1 MRKESIVYMEGVTV
15 SFDGFLALKNLSFY
29 MDYGELRS
37 MIGPNGAGK
46 STMLDVI
53 CGKTRATKGRVIFGK
68 NDVNITKMPE
78 HDIVKVGVGRKFQNP
93 SIFSNLTVYENFELS
108 LRKTRGVLP
117 TLFAK
122 TTSKD
127 REKIYSVLE
136 TVGLTEK
143 ANGKAG
149 SLSHGE
155 KQWVEIGMVVAQDPE
170 LVLLDEPVA
179 GMSIQETERTAELI
193 LSINKTHSVLVID
206 HDMDFI
212 KDISQKV
219 TVLHDGTVLC
229 EGTMD
234 EVQKD
239 ERVIEKYL
247 GRGGVE

>member
-1 MRKESIVYMEGVTV
+1 MRKDTVLYMEGVTV
-15 SFDGFLALKNLSFY
+15 SFDGFLALKELSFY
-29 MDYGELRS
+29 MDYGELRA

-53 CGKTRATKGRVIFGK
+53 CGKTSATKGRVIFGK
-68 NDVNITKMPE
+68 NDTNITKMLE
-78 HDIVKVGVGRKFQNP
+78 QDIVKAGIGRKFQNP
-93 SIFSNLTVYENFELS
+93 SIFSYLTVFENFELS
-108 LRKTRGVLP
+108 LRKKRGVFR
-117 TLFAK
+117 TLFARV
-122 TTSKD
+122 TSKD

-136 TVGLTEK
+136 TVDLVDK
-143 ANGKAG
+143 ADEMAG

-155 KQWVEIGMVVAQDPE
+155 KQRVEIGMVVAQDPE

-193 LSINKTHSVLVID
+193 LSISKNHSVLVID

-212 KDISQKV
+212 KSIAQKV
-219 TVLHDGTVLC
+219 TVLHDGSILC
-229 EGTMD
+229 EGTME

-247 GRGGVE
+247 GRGK

>member
-1 MRKESIVYMEGVTV
+1 M
-15 SFDGFLALKNLSFY
+15 
-29 MDYGELRS
+29 
-37 MIGPNGAGK
+37 
-46 STMLDVI
+46 
-53 CGKTRATKGRVIFGK
+53 
-68 NDVNITKMPE
+68 
-78 HDIVKVGVGRKFQNP
+78 
-93 SIFSNLTVYENFELS
+93 
-108 LRKTRGVLP
+108 
-117 TLFAK
+117 FAK

-149 SLSHGE
+149 ALSHGE

-193 LSINKTHSVLVID
+193 LSINKNHSVLVID

-212 KDISQKV
+212 KNIAQKV

-247 GRGGVE
+247 GRGKE

>member
-1 MRKESIVYMEGVTV
+1 MRKDTILYMEGVTV
-15 SFDGFLALKNLSFY
+15 SFDGFLALKELSFY
-29 MDYGELRS
+29 MDYGELRA

-53 CGKTRATKGRVIFGK
+53 CGKTKVTKGRVIFGK
-68 NDVNITKMPE
+68 NDTNITKMLE
-78 HDIVKVGVGRKFQNP
+78 QDIVKAGIGRKFQNP
-93 SIFSNLTVYENFELS
+93 SIFSYLTVFENFELS
-108 LRKTRGVLP
+108 LRKTRGVFY

-136 TVGLTEK
+136 TVELVDK
-143 ANGKAG
+143 ADVMAG

-155 KQWVEIGMVVAQDPE
+155 KQRVEIGMVVAQDPE

-193 LSINKTHSVLVID
+193 LSISKNHSVLVID

-212 KDISQKV
+212 KSIAQKV

-247 GRGGVE
+247 GRGK

>member
-1 MRKESIVYMEGVTV
+1 MRKKTILYLEGVTV
-15 SFDGFLALKNLSFY
+15 SFDGFLALKELSFY
-29 MDYGELRS
+29 MDYGELRA

-53 CGKTRATKGRVIFGK
+53 CGKTSATKGRVIFGK
-68 NDVNITKMPE
+68 NDTNITKMLE
-78 HDIVKVGVGRKFQNP
+78 QDIVKAGIGRKFQNP
-93 SIFSNLTVYENFELS
+93 SIFSYLTVFENFELS
-108 LRKTRGVLP
+108 LRKKRGVFR

-136 TVGLTEK
+136 TVELVDK
-143 ANGKAG
+143 ADVMAG

-155 KQWVEIGMVVAQDPE
+155 KQRVEIGMVVAQDPE

-179 GMSIQETERTAELI
+179 GMSIQETEKTAELI
-193 LSINKTHSVLVID
+193 LAIAKDHSVLVID

-212 KDISQKV
+212 KSIAQKV

-247 GRGGVE
+247 GRGK

>member
-1 MRKESIVYMEGVTV
+1 VRKESIVYMESVTV

-78 HDIVKVGVGRKFQNP
+78 HEIVKAGVGRKFQNP

-108 LRKTRGVLP
+108 LRKTRGVLH

-149 SLSHGE
+149 ALSHGE

-179 GMSIQETERTAELI
+179 GMSVQETERTAELI
-193 LSINKTHSVLVID
+193 LSINKNHSVLVID

-212 KDISQKV
+212 KNIAQKV

-247 GRGGVE
+247 GRGGGE

>member
-53 CGKTRATKGRVIFGK
+53 CGKTRATKGKVIFGK

-78 HDIVKVGVGRKFQNP
+78 HEIVKAGVGRKFQNP

-247 GRGGVE
+247 GRGGGD

>member
-1 MRKESIVYMEGVTV
+1 MRKDTILYMEGVTV
-15 SFDGFLALKNLSFY
+15 SFDGFLALKELSFY
-29 MDYGELRS
+29 MDYGELRA

-68 NDVNITKMPE
+68 NDTNITKMLE
-78 HDIVKVGVGRKFQNP
+78 QDIVKAGIGRKFQNP
-93 SIFSNLTVYENFELS
+93 SIFSYLTVFENFELS
-108 LRKTRGVLP
+108 LRKTRGVFH

-122 TTSKD
+122 TTLKD

-136 TVGLTEK
+136 TVELVDK
-143 ANGKAG
+143 ADEMAG

-155 KQWVEIGMVVAQDPE
+155 KQRVEIGMVVAQDPE

-179 GMSIQETERTAELI
+179 GMSIQETEKTAELI
-193 LSINKTHSVLVID
+193 ISISKNHSVLVID

-212 KDISQKV
+212 KSIAQKV

-247 GRGGVE
+247 GREK

>member
-1 MRKESIVYMEGVTV
+1 MRKESIIYMEGVTV
-15 SFDGFLALKNLSFY
+15 SFDGFLALKELSFY

-53 CGKTRATKGRVIFGK
+53 CGKTRATKGRVLFGK

-78 HDIVKVGVGRKFQNP
+78 HDIVKAGVGRKFQNP
-93 SIFSNLTVYENFELS
+93 SIFSNLSVFENFELS
-108 LRKTRGVLP
+108 LRKTRGVFF

-127 REKIYSVLE
+127 REKIFSVLE

-143 ANGKAG
+143 ANEKAG
-149 SLSHGE
+149 ALSHGE
-155 KQWVEIGMVVAQDPE
+155 KQWVEIGMVIAQDPE

-193 LSINKTHSVLVID
+193 LSISKNHSVLVID

-212 KDISQKV
+212 RDISQKV
-219 TVLHDGTVLC
+219 TVLHDGTILC

-239 ERVIEKYL
+239 QRVIEKYL
-247 GRGGVE
+247 GREE

>member
-1 MRKESIVYMEGVTV
+1 MRKESIIYMDGVTV
-15 SFDGFLALKNLSFY
+15 SFDGFLALKELSFY

-68 NDVNITKMPE
+68 DDVNITKMPE

-93 SIFSNLTVYENFELS
+93 SIFSNLSVFENFELS
-108 LRKTRGVLP
+108 LRKSRGIFP

-122 TTSKD
+122 ATSND

-136 TVGLTEK
+136 TVGLAEK
-143 ANGKAG
+143 AHGKAG
-149 SLSHGE
+149 SRSHGE
-155 KQWVEIGMVVAQDPE
+155 KQWVEIGMVIAQDPE

-193 LSINKTHSVLVID
+193 LSIAKSHSVLVID

-212 KDISQKV
+212 RDIAEKV
-219 TVLHDGTVLC
+219 TVLHDGTILC

-234 EVQKD
+234 EVQND

-247 GRGGVE
+247 GREE

>member
-1 MRKESIVYMEGVTV
+1 MRKESIVYMESVTV

-78 HDIVKVGVGRKFQNP
+78 HEIVKAGVGRKFQNP

-108 LRKTRGVLP
+108 LRKTRGVFP

-127 REKIYSVLE
+127 REKIFSVLE

-143 ANGKAG
+143 AHGKAG
-149 SLSHGE
+149 ALSHGE

-179 GMSIQETERTAELI
+179 GMSTQETERTAELI
-193 LSINKTHSVLVID
+193 LSINKNHSVLVID

-212 KDISQKV
+212 RNIAQKV

-247 GRGGVE
+247 GRGGGE

>member
-1 MRKESIVYMEGVTV
+1 VRKESIVYMESVTV

-78 HDIVKVGVGRKFQNP
+78 HEIVKAGVGRKFQNP

-108 LRKTRGVLP
+108 LRKTRGVLH

-149 SLSHGE
+149 ALSHGE

-193 LSINKTHSVLVID
+193 LSINKNHSVLVID

-212 KDISQKV
+212 KNIAQKV

-247 GRGGVE
+247 GRGGGE

>member
-1 MRKESIVYMEGVTV
+1 MRKNTILYMEGVTV
-15 SFDGFLALKNLSFY
+15 SFDGFLALKELSFY
-29 MDYGELRS
+29 MDYGELRA

-53 CGKTRATKGRVIFGK
+53 CGKTSATKGRVIFGK
-68 NDVNITKMPE
+68 NDTNITKMLE
-78 HDIVKVGVGRKFQNP
+78 QDIVKAGIGRKFQNP
-93 SIFSNLTVYENFELS
+93 SIFSYLTVFENFELS
-108 LRKTRGVLP
+108 LRKKRGVFR
-117 TLFAK
+117 TLFASV
-122 TTSKD
+122 TSKD

-136 TVGLTEK
+136 TVELVDK
-143 ANGKAG
+143 ADEMAG

-155 KQWVEIGMVVAQDPE
+155 KQRVEIGMVVAQDPE

-193 LSINKTHSVLVID
+193 LSIAKDHSVLVID

-212 KDISQKV
+212 KSIAQKV
-219 TVLHDGTVLC
+219 TVLHDGSILC
-229 EGTMD
+229 EGTME

-247 GRGGVE
+247 GRGK

>member
-78 HDIVKVGVGRKFQNP
+78 HEIVKAGVGRKFQNP

-149 SLSHGE
+149 ALSHGE

-247 GRGGVE
+247 GRGGGE

>member
-1 MRKESIVYMEGVTV
+1 MRKETILYVEGVTV
-15 SFDGFLALKNLSFY
+15 SFDGFLALKELSFY
-29 MDYGELRS
+29 MNYGELRA

-68 NDVNITKMPE
+68 NDTNITKMLE
-78 HDIVKVGVGRKFQNP
+78 QDIVKAGIGRKFQNP
-93 SIFSNLTVYENFELS
+93 SIFSNLTVFENFELS
-108 LRKTRGVLP
+108 LRKTKGVFY
-117 TLFAK
+117 TLFTRK
-122 TTSKD
+122 TSKD
-127 REKIYSVLE
+127 HEKIFSVLE
-136 TVGLTEK
+136 TVGLADK
-143 ANGKAG
+143 AHEMAG

-155 KQWVEIGMVVAQDPE
+155 KQRVEIGMVVAQDPE

-179 GMSIQETERTAELI
+179 GMSVKETESTAELI
-193 LSINKTHSVLVID
+193 LSISKNHSVLVID

-212 KDISQKV
+212 KSIAQKV

-247 GRGGVE
+247 GRGK

>member
-1 MRKESIVYMEGVTV
+1 MESVTV

-78 HDIVKVGVGRKFQNP
+78 HEIVKAGVGRKFQNP

-108 LRKTRGVLP
+108 LRKTRGVLH

-149 SLSHGE
+149 ALSHGE

-193 LSINKTHSVLVID
+193 LSINKNHSVLVID

-212 KDISQKV
+212 KNIAQKV

-247 GRGGVE
+247 GRGGGE

>member
-1 MRKESIVYMEGVTV
+1 MEGVTV
-15 SFDGFLALKNLSFY
+15 SFDGFLALKNMSFY

-78 HDIVKVGVGRKFQNP
+78 HDIVKAGVGRKFQNP

-108 LRKTRGVLP
+108 LRKTRGVIP

-149 SLSHGE
+149 ALSHGE

-193 LSINKTHSVLVID
+193 LSINKNHSVLVID

-212 KDISQKV
+212 KNIAQKV

-247 GRGGVE
+247 GRGKE

>member
-1 MRKESIVYMEGVTV
+1 MRKESIVYMESVTV

-78 HDIVKVGVGRKFQNP
+78 HEIVKAGVGRKFQNP

-108 LRKTRGVLP
+108 LRKTRGVLH

-149 SLSHGE
+149 ALSHGE

-193 LSINKTHSVLVID
+193 LSINKNHSVLVID

-212 KDISQKV
+212 KNIAQKV

-247 GRGGVE
+247 GRGGGE

>member
-1 MRKESIVYMEGVTV
+1 MRKDTILYMEGVTV
-15 SFDGFLALKNLSFY
+15 SFDGFLALKELSFY
-29 MDYGELRS
+29 MDYGELRA

-68 NDVNITKMPE
+68 NDTNITKMLE
-78 HDIVKVGVGRKFQNP
+78 QDIVKAGIGRKFQNP
-93 SIFSNLTVYENFELS
+93 SIFSNLTVFENFELS
-108 LRKTRGVLP
+108 LRKSRGVFY
-117 TLFAK
+117 TWFAK

-136 TVGLTEK
+136 TVDLVDK
-143 ANGKAG
+143 ADEMAG

-155 KQWVEIGMVVAQDPE
+155 KQRVEIGMVVAQDPE

-193 LSINKTHSVLVID
+193 LSISKNHSVLVID

-212 KDISQKV
+212 KSIAQKV
-219 TVLHDGTVLC
+219 TVLHDGSILC
-229 EGTMD
+229 EGTME

-247 GRGGVE
+247 GRGK

>member
-15 SFDGFLALKNLSFY
+15 SFDGFLALKNMSFY

-78 HDIVKVGVGRKFQNP
+78 HDIVKAGVGRKFQNP

-108 LRKTRGVLP
+108 LRKTRGVIP

-149 SLSHGE
+149 ALSHGE

-193 LSINKTHSVLVID
+193 LSINKNHSVLVID

-212 KDISQKV
+212 KNIAQKV

-247 GRGGVE
+247 GRGKE

>member
-1 MRKESIVYMEGVTV
+1 MRKETILYVEGVTV
-15 SFDGFLALKNLSFY
+15 SFDGFLALKELSFY
-29 MDYGELRS
+29 MDYGELRA

-68 NDVNITKMPE
+68 NDTNITKMPE
-78 HDIVKVGVGRKFQNP
+78 QDIVKAGIGRKFQNP
-93 SIFSNLTVYENFELS
+93 SIFSYLTVFENFELS
-108 LRKTRGVLP
+108 LRKVKGVFN
-117 TLFAK
+117 TLFARK
-122 TTSKD
+122 SSKD
-127 REKIYSVLE
+127 HEKIYSVLE
-136 TVGLTEK
+136 TVGLVDK
-143 ANGKAG
+143 ANEMAG

-155 KQWVEIGMVVAQDPE
+155 KQWVEIGMVIAQDPE

-193 LSINKTHSVLVID
+193 LSISKKHSILVID

-212 KDISQKV
+212 RSISQKV

-247 GRGGVE
+247 GRGK

>member
-1 MRKESIVYMEGVTV
+1 
-15 SFDGFLALKNLSFY
+15 
-29 MDYGELRS
+29 
-37 MIGPNGAGK
+37 
-46 STMLDVI
+46 
-53 CGKTRATKGRVIFGK
+53 
-68 NDVNITKMPE
+68 
-78 HDIVKVGVGRKFQNP
+78 
-93 SIFSNLTVYENFELS
+93 VYENFELS
-108 LRKTRGVLP
+108 LRKTRGVFP

-127 REKIYSVLE
+127 REKIFSVLE

-143 ANGKAG
+143 AHGKAG
-149 SLSHGE
+149 ALSHGE

-179 GMSIQETERTAELI
+179 GMSTQETERTAELI
-193 LSINKTHSVLVID
+193 LSINKNHSVLVID

-212 KDISQKV
+212 KNIAQKV

-247 GRGGVE
+247 GRGGGE

>member
-1 MRKESIVYMEGVTV
+1 MRKNTILYMEGVTV
-15 SFDGFLALKNLSFY
+15 SFDGFLALKELSFY
-29 MDYGELRS
+29 MDYGELRA

-68 NDVNITKMPE
+68 NDTNITKMLE
-78 HDIVKVGVGRKFQNP
+78 QDIVKAGIGRKFQNP
-93 SIFSNLTVYENFELS
+93 SIFSYLTVFENFELS
-108 LRKTRGVLP
+108 LRKSRGVFH

-136 TVGLTEK
+136 TVELVDK
-143 ANGKAG
+143 ADVMAG

-155 KQWVEIGMVVAQDPE
+155 KQRVEIGMVVAQDPE

-193 LSINKTHSVLVID
+193 LSISKNHSVLVID

-212 KDISQKV
+212 KSIAQKV
-219 TVLHDGTVLC
+219 TVLHDGGILC
-229 EGTMD
+229 EGTME

-247 GRGGVE
+247 GRGK

>member
-1 MRKESIVYMEGVTV
+1 MRKETILYVEGVTV
-15 SFDGFLALKNLSFY
+15 SFDGFLALKDLSFY
-29 MDYGELRS
+29 MDYGELRA

-68 NDVNITKMPE
+68 NDTNITKMLE
-78 HDIVKVGVGRKFQNP
+78 QDIVKAGIGRKFQNP
-93 SIFSNLTVYENFELS
+93 SIFSNLTVFENFELS
-108 LRKTRGVLP
+108 LRKKTKGVFY
-117 TLFAK
+117 TLFTRK
-122 TTSKD
+122 TSKD

-136 TVGLTEK
+136 TVGLVDK
-143 ANGKAG
+143 ADVMAG
-149 SLSHGE
+149 TLSHGE
-155 KQWVEIGMVVAQDPE
+155 KQRVEIGMVVAQDPE

-179 GMSIQETERTAELI
+179 GMSVKETESTAELI
-193 LSINKTHSVLVID
+193 LSISKNHTVLVID

-212 KDISQKV
+212 KSIAQKV
-219 TVLHDGTVLC
+219 TVLHDGMVLC

-247 GRGGVE
+247 GRGK